1 MPSIPTRTI
10 CGQLG
15 CKNPKTKFNAYC
27 IDHGGKDKQTT
38 HLNQTDERKRFN
50 AMYQT
55 RQWQALRKIQL
66 SKQPLCA
73 GCESE
78 GVVTA
83 ATTVD
88 HVFPW
93 SRINKEAFFI
103 NKFQSLCE
111 THHAHKTQME
121 RVGIY
126 RRFGKPNV
134 DFKRID
140 YAYVMGLSD
149 EQKEPLRIET

>member
-1 MPSIPTRTI
+1 MPSVPTHTK
-10 CGQLG
+10 CSQLG
-15 CKNPKTKFNAYC
+15 CHNTKSKLNGYC
-27 IDHGGKDKQTT
+27 MGHGGKEKQTT
-38 HLNQTDERKRFN
+38 HVNESVERKQFN

-73 GCESE
+73 GCEADGIVE
-78 GVVTA
+78 A
-83 ATTVD
+83 ASVVD

-93 SRINKEAFFI
+93 SHINKEAFFI

-121 RVGIY
+121 RAGVY
-126 RRFGKPNV
+126 RRFGKPHK
-134 DFKRID
+134 DYKKID
-140 YAYVMGLSD
+140 YAFIVG
-149 EQKEPLRIET
+149 IEDDAPRTPNG